1 MIVWLNRVLEWCYK
15 LRLEPLFPVRGDT
28 TNMTLT
34 AGLAAGEYERNDV
47 STKMMPGTQ
56 AWTASWTSRARQD
69 RVAEPGLESGGVMEF
84 A

>member
-1 MIVWLNRVLEWCYK
+1 
-15 LRLEPLFPVRGDT
+15 
-28 TNMTLT
+28 MTLT